1 MTLEAGASL
10 GKRHLLY
17 SRLSVV
23 SALFGACVDP
33 KSPEA
38 PTTGAL
44 AYHAGM
50 FTSSLQSPG
59 RRILLVLLALVVAGC
74 AEEVVEVE
82 PQSSSAALRLGALFD
97 QTGALGEFGRSGESG
112 LRLAVHLVNQAG
124 GVLGQP
130 VEVVLADGATDT
142 EVTVTAATQLIEAD
156 GVHAIV
162 GPLGSAA
169 AIAVVEQVTAERRIP
184 TISPT
189 ATSPRLSHI
198 ADDGFFFR
206 STASDAAQAPVLAD
220 LATRLGFQ
228 RVAVL
233 YRDDAY
239 GRDLFQPFQTAFP
252 GEVVGIAIDPERDSY
267 VEELRQAADAGAQ
280 AVVAMTFV
288 PAAARY
294 VKQAVEHGL
303 FDQFL
308 FTDGTASIDLVDAVG
323 AEVLQGMKGTAAEG
337 TVPTLTS
344 SGTQDL
350 FTALYS
356 AAYDQPPVTG
366 LEAAAFDI
374 AICIC
379 LAAERAGSIDGVLIR
394 DALTTVCGGD
404 GVIIEPGQ
412 ETIAAALKAVRA
424 GQSINYDGASSTMDW
439 DANGDLKTG
448 LISIWEF
455 SAGAIVGME
464 SVPFES

>member
-1 MTLEAGASL
+1 MLT
-10 GKRHLLY
+10 
-17 SRLSVV
+17 SRLEIRGLRV
-23 SALFGACVDP
+23 LW
-33 KSPEA
+33 
-38 PTTGAL
+38 
-44 AYHAGM
+44 
-50 FTSSLQSPG
+50 
-59 RRILLVLLALVVAGC
+59 VLLSLTMASCAAEVAQP
-74 AEEVVEVE
+74 E
-82 PQSSSAALRLGALFD
+82 PQGGSSALRLGALFD
-97 QTGALGEFGRSGESG
+97 RTGALGDFGRSGESG
-112 LRLAVHLVNQAG
+112 LRLAVELVNRAG

-130 VEVVLADGATDT
+130 VEVVLADGATD
-142 EVTVTAATQLIEAD
+142 EVITVHAARKLIEND

-169 AIAVVEQVTAERRIP
+169 AIAVVEQVTAEKRIP

-198 ADDGFFFR
+198 EDDGFFFR

-239 GRDLFQPFQTAFP
+239 GRDLFQPFEAAFS
-252 GEVVGIAIDPERDSY
+252 GEIVGVAIDPERDSY
-267 VEELRQAADAGAQ
+267 LTELQQAADAGAQ
-280 AVVAMTFV
+280 VIVAMTFV

-294 VKQAVEHGL
+294 INLAIEHDL

-308 FTDGTASIDLVDAVG
+308 FTDGTASVDLVDAVG
-323 AEVLQGMKGTAAEG
+323 AEVLEGMKGTAAEG
-337 TVPTLTS
+337 TVPTLSS
-344 SGTQDL
+344 SGTQELFADL
-350 FTALYS
+350 YM
-356 AAYDQPPVTG
+356 AAYDRPPVTG

-379 LAAERAGSIDGVLIR
+379 LAAESAGSTDGSLIR
-394 DALTTVCGGD
+394 DALPGVCGGE
-404 GVIIEPGQ
+404 GVMVKPG
-412 ETIAAALKAVRA
+412 EESITAGLEAVRA
-424 GQSINYDGASSTMDW
+424 GESVDYNGASSTMNW

-448 LISIWEF
+448 SISVWEF
-455 SAGAIVGME
+455 SAGAIVGVE